1 MASPTGFGTAADQFV
16 DPLGSNII
24 ESTTKAAAAA
34 AAAATGN
41 EHDDNGNG
49 RQNDDENGNRSDSGE
64 RQELIFQGMSFYVN
78 RDSSAND
85 SVNDIEQLHQLIA
98 SHGGNIL
105 QDLPIKEL
113 IGPGVFVVSPY
124 NDTRM
129 PTVNPTYI
137 RACCQNGR
145 LLDIG
150 NYLVPFDE
158 YRSVIDTELQ
168 DEQNRHQQQQE
179 HQQGKH
185 IQGEEHQQP
194 QHQLDGSRS
203 HQDQMLHDSMTGKLE
218 SGAEGLQDLQNPQQ
232 HQGHGGREIDEGEEG
247 SIEEEEHEQA
257 QQQPLAEVEEKVR
270 ADAGSPSGD
279 AGENSY
285 DSSSRAMLARTNLAT
300 HNKASFTEQEDEFI
314 LDVVRKNPTRRTTHT
329 LYDEISHYVPN
340 HTGNSIRHRFRVY
353 LSKRLEYVYEVDKDG
368 KLVRD
373 ENGNLVRTK
382 VLPPS
387 IKKKFTAEED
397 YDLAIGIKKQF
408 YRDLYQIDPETG
420 TSLIS
425 DEDSPTAIAKR
436 NMTMDP
442 NHVPGTE
449 PSFQDYRVNDRRGP
463 IAREFFKHFG
473 EANPTHTE
481 NAWRDRFRKFLL
493 SYGIDNYVYYYEREM
508 GDGHDPEPM
517 KNLTNRIKR
526 PGIPTPGNYNSA
538 AKKARFPSTDSRS
551 SDSSPPSTGAA
562 GGANNNAATVTAAAA
577 AAAAVASSQNN
588 SVDPNNA
595 AAAAAAAAGGAPVP
609 ANHYAIPESDF
620 LDEDTIN
627 FLTNLKTDLNRD
639 DNNVP
644 FEYPQEIAEAIRND
658 FSNEEANYD
667 NIDPDYIPFPPQI
680 ASIDLF
686 LPQFFNMRSTREFME
701 KIHEVISREYE
712 PSQAEKLVQ
721 DLCDEAG
728 VRKTFST
735 SILTALSG
743 DLMVFP
749 RYFLNMFKYN
759 VNPPPSVPGIWTRE
773 DDRMLIS
780 NKDEDIRVLIKKHGA
795 GRIEM
800 RRKFVEKD
808 LI

>member
-1 MASPTGFGTAADQFV
+1 MSSPTEFSAATDQFV

-24 ESTTKAAAAA
+24 ETTTKAAAAA
-34 AAAATGN
+34 AAAGNNTAADQNVNDDSNEDRNEDNGEEN
-41 EHDDNGNG
+41 EHPQQG
-49 RQNDDENGNRSDSGE
+49 
-64 RQELIFQGMSFYVN
+64 LIFQGMSFYVN

-85 SVNDIEQLHQLIA
+85 SANDIDRLHQLVE
-98 SHGGNIL
+98 SRGGTVL
-105 QDLPIKEL
+105 HEMPIKEL
-113 IGPGVFVVSPY
+113 IGPGVFIVSPY
-124 NDTRM
+124 NDTRL

-137 RACCQNGR
+137 RACCQNGT

-168 DEQNRHQQQQE
+168 DEQNRHQEQQQE
-179 HQQGKH
+179 QRNQEDESRNQQKPDQTQIIGGSVNTKPH
-185 IQGEEHQQP
+185 YQAEGPQNLPNEDQMEKQNHGEEIQEDP
-194 QHQLDGSRS
+194 
-203 HQDQMLHDSMTGKLE
+203 
-218 SGAEGLQDLQNPQQ
+218 
-232 HQGHGGREIDEGEEG
+232 
-247 SIEEEEHEQA
+247 EEE
-257 QQQPLAEVEEKVR
+257 QQQPLAEVEQKVR
-270 ADAGSPSGD
+270 TNEGSPNDVSL
-279 AGENSY
+279 ENGY
-285 DSSSRAMLARTNLAT
+285 DSSSRSMLARSNLAT

-368 KLVRD
+368 KLIRD
-373 ENGNLVRTK
+373 ANGNLVHTK

-397 YDLAIGIKKQF
+397 YQLAIGIKKQF
-408 YRDLYQIDPETG
+408 YRDLYQIDPDTG
-420 TSLIS
+420 VSLIS

-449 PSFQDYRVNDRRGP
+449 PNFQDYRVSDRRGP

-473 EANPTHTE
+473 ESHPTHTE

-493 SYGIDNYVYYYEREM
+493 SYGIDNYIYYYEREL
-508 GDGHDPEPM
+508 GHGNDPEPM
-517 KNLTNRIKR
+517 KNLTNRVKR

-538 AKKARFPSTDSRS
+538 KKARYSSTDSRS
-551 SDSSPPSTGAA
+551 AASSPSSNGDGN
-562 GGANNNAATVTAAAA
+562 GGNNSATVAAAA
-577 AAAAVASSQNN
+577 AAAAAMAAAQNN
-588 SVDPNNA
+588 NVDANNA
-595 AAAAAAAAGGAPVP
+595 AAAAAAAAGASVP
-609 ANHYAIPESDF
+609 ANHYAIPENEF

-627 FLTNLKTDLNRD
+627 FLTNLRTDLNKD
-639 DNNVP
+639 ESNVP

-658 FSNEEANYD
+658 FSNEEANFD

-749 RYFLNMFKYN
+749 RYFLNMFRYN

-780 NKDEDIRVLIKKHGA
+780 NKDEDIRILTKKHGA

-800 RRKFVEKD
+800 RRKFVEKE